1 MFESKGLKRTWAS
14 IFAFAAV
21 LAPTI
26 PIIAPYA
33 EALQLLAGW
42 IGGAGIIHA
51 AASKLVK

>member
-1 MFESKGLKRTWAS
+1 MFESKGLKRTLAS
-14 IFAFAAV
+14 FFAFAAV

-51 AASKLVK
+51 AANKLVK